1 MKLCRQRRKQQ
12 LLLLLQQQQQQQQQQ
27 LRWLRWSRFT
37 RNLRRRFRRSLQRCP
52 LQTLGFLTLRL
63 ATATPAA
70 TLTRTR

>member
-12 LLLLLQQQQQQQQQQ
+12 LLLLLQQQQQQQ

-37 RNLRRRFRRSLQRCP
+37 RNFRRRFRRSLQRCP

-63 ATATPAA
+63 ATAMPAA